1 MQPAQGTQDRGY
13 ETTMLAHPVRSLR
26 RWPMRSCPG
35 QYNASVSGRF
45 KSFRVRRPEEVL
57 YLRKP
62 GANSLGGMTIEQFA
76 AVLGLRTS

>member
-13 ETTMLAHPVRSLR
+13 ETTMLAHPVRSLL
-26 RWPMRSCPG
+26 RWPIRSCPG

-45 KSFRVRRPEEVL
+45 RGSHH

-62 GANSLGGMTIEQFA
+62 GANSLAGMIIEQFA